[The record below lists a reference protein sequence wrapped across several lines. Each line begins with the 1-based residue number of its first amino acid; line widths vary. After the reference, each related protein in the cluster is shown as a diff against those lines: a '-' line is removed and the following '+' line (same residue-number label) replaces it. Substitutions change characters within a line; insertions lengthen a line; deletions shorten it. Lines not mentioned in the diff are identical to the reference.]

1 MNVIVRLVVVCMN
14 IIISQHTR
22 VQYAIITAGVA
33 VKYGCHA
40 CQESQGQHQD
50 HV

>member
-1 MNVIVRLVVVCMN
+1 MNVIVRLAVVCMN
-14 IIISQHTR
+14 MIISQHAHA
-22 VQYAIITAGVA
+22 QYAIITAGVA